1 AGARRPRHPAP
12 SAVCALRSRAR
23 TSAIVGLSRDR
34 ARASHG
40 IAQYLARQ
48 GYEVIPVNPTI
59 ESWKEI
65 PTRSSLRDVTEKV
78 DIVDVFR
85 RPDAIP
91 EIVED
96 AIAIGAPV
104 LWLQPGAENDA
115 AAARAAAAGITVI
128 SGPCIFHAH
137 MRCSVHA
144 RRSEERRV

>member
-1 AGARRPRHPAP
+1 MDESSAAAP
-12 SAVCALRSRAR
+12 PLNPSPEAICDLLSRAR
-23 TSAIVGLSRDR
+23 TIAIVGLSNDR

-65 PTRSSLRDVTEKV
+65 PSRRSLRDVTEKV

-128 SGPCIFHAH
+128 SGPCIFQEH

-144 RRSEERRV
+144 RR